1 MAVISGTTITM
12 TRGDTERIKI
22 DIFNQADGS
31 MYRPDP
37 LDTLRFAV
45 KKNYDDDEVLVFID
59 IPIDTMILTI
69 RPEDTKFLDYGTTKG
84 RYKYDVQL
92 TTASGDIHTVI
103 PRSDLIILEEVD

>member
-22 DIFNQADGS
+22 DIYNQADGT
-31 MYRPDP
+31 MYTPDP
-37 LDTLRFAV
+37 RDSLRFAV
-45 KKNYDDDEVLVFID
+45 KKNYEDDEVLVFID
-59 IPIDTMILTI
+59 IPVDTMILTI
-69 RPEDTKFLDYGTTKG
+69 RPEDTKFLDYGASKG

-92 TTASGDIHTVI
+92 TTADGDIHTVI